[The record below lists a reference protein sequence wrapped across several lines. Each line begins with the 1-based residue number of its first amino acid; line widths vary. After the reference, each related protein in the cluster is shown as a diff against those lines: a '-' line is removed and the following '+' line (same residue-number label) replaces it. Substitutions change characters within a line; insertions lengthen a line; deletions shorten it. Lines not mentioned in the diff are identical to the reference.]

1 MSLAALSVIALV
13 IAIIISCVTSMN
25 VGVLAIG
32 LAWVLGV
39 YVGGMPV
46 ATVMSGFPTSLLL
59 TLAGVTLLFAIAQA
73 NGTLDRVAHHAVR
86 SCRGNRGVLPI
97 MFFFLAATLATMGPG
112 NIATAAIIA
121 PMAMSTAGRVGI
133 PMFLMAIMVG
143 NGANAGSL
151 SPFAPTGIVV
161 NGIMERIGMPGNEW
175 LTYAYNLLV
184 HAGVAFA
191 GYFVFGGWK
200 LFASKGVAQADAGA
214 TADEPIETKHWMTI
228 AVIAAL
234 ILGVLIFNVNIG
246 MGAFAGSAVLVLLRC
261 ADDRD
266 AIRKMPWNVIVMVCG
281 VTVLISLLEKSAG
294 IDLIVSQITKVA
306 TPGTVT
312 PELAFVTGLVSV
324 YSSTSGVVLP
334 AFLPMVP
341 QLTATLGVD
350 AFALASTLNISAHL
364 VDVSP
369 LSTIGALCLAGVPG
383 GKDAGLFNKMLAWGL
398 SMTVVGAVVC
408 YVLFGR

>member
-1 MSLAALSVIALV
+1 
-13 IAIIISCVTSMN
+13 
-25 VGVLAIG
+25 
-32 LAWVLGV
+32 
-39 YVGGMPV
+39 
-46 ATVMSGFPTSLLL
+46 
-59 TLAGVTLLFAIAQA
+59 
-73 NGTLDRVAHHAVR
+73 
-86 SCRGNRGVLPI
+86 
-97 MFFFLAATLATMGPG
+97 MGPG

-341 QLTATLGVD
+341 D
-350 AFALASTLNISAHL
+350 LAQRMGGIEPLPIAWSMSVGSSL
-364 VDVSP
+364 VDLSS
-369 LSTIGALCLAGVPG
+369 LSTVGALFIAGAA
-383 GKDAGLFNKMLAWGL
+383 AGSDTRRLFNSLLVWGL
-398 SMTVVGAVVC
+398 SMSAAAAALC
-408 YVLFGR
+408 WILFGLR